1 MASTTKIMNRLTF
14 AKRAFSTSAAR
25 MSGGTTTPGM
35 SKKMIKCLQ
44 TKIDTFICRTT
55 SINTFKHNN
64 KTFYFIAD
72 VKTWKMLTFLVG
84 GPAIIFG
91 HYMAFR
97 PHFAPYPGED
107 PHARPDFVAYDYLR
121 LRSKVKFKVESLFEI
136 KD

>member
-1 MASTTKIMNRLTF
+1 
-14 AKRAFSTSAAR
+14 
-25 MSGGTTTPGM
+25 
-35 SKKMIKCLQ
+35 MIKCLQ
-44 TKIDTFICRTT
+44 TRIDAFRCRTT
-55 SINTFKHNN
+55 SLNTFKHN
-64 KTFYFIAD
+64 KSFYFIAD

-121 LRSKVKFKVESLFEI
+121 LRSKVKF
-136 KD
+136 

>member
-1 MASTTKIMNRLTF
+1 MASTIKIMNRLTF

-25 MSGGTTTPGM
+25 MSGGTTTP
-35 SKKMIKCLQ
+35 
-44 TKIDTFICRTT
+44 
-55 SINTFKHNN
+55 
-64 KTFYFIAD
+64 AD

-121 LRSKVKFKVESLFEI
+121 LRSKAFPWGDGNHTLFHN
-136 KD
+136 DHSNALPDGYVDSDH

>member
-1 MASTTKIMNRLTF
+1 MNRLTF

-25 MSGGTTTPGM
+25 MSGGTTTP
-35 SKKMIKCLQ
+35 
-44 TKIDTFICRTT
+44 
-55 SINTFKHNN
+55 
-64 KTFYFIAD
+64 AD

-107 PHARPDFVAYDYLR
+107 PHARPEFVAYDYLR
-121 LRSKVKFKVESLFEI
+121 LRSKVKFKVKSLFEI
-136 KD
+136 EDVNLR

>member
-25 MSGGTTTPGM
+25 MSGDATPGM
-35 SKKMIKCLQ
+35 SKKIIECSQ
-44 TKIDTFICRTT
+44 TRIYRTA
-55 SINTFKHNN
+55 SLNTFKHNN

-121 LRSKVKFKVESLFEI
+121 LRSKVKF
-136 KD
+136 

>member
-25 MSGGTTTPGM
+25 MSGDATP
-35 SKKMIKCLQ
+35 
-44 TKIDTFICRTT
+44 
-55 SINTFKHNN
+55 
-64 KTFYFIAD
+64 AD

-107 PHARPDFVAYDYLR
+107 PHARPDFVPYEYLR
-121 LRSKVKFKVESLFEI
+121 LRSKAFPWGDGNHTLFHN
-136 KD
+136 DHSNALPDGYVDSDH

>member
-1 MASTTKIMNRLTF
+1 MKIMNRLTF
-14 AKRAFSTSAAR
+14 AKRAFSTSTAR

-35 SKKMIKCLQ
+35 SKKMIECSK
-44 TKIDTFICRTT
+44 TRIDAFIGQ
-55 SINTFKHNN
+55 SLNTFKHN
-64 KTFYFIAD
+64 KTFYFLAD

-107 PHARPDFVAYDYLR
+107 PHARPEFVAYDYLR
-121 LRSKVKFKVESLFEI
+121 LRSKVKF
-136 KD
+136 